1 VTSSAEAQIELVRKA
16 IDAFNRRDTDAMI
29 ALAPAEGF
37 EYDWTRSIAPN
48 RGIYRGIEGMKEF
61 VEDQWSAFEEVRI
74 EPSEYL
80 ARGRHVVVP
89 ATVHGRGRGRG
100 GVAVSAN
107 SAQVF
112 TFENGRLMRITL
124 YQGREEALA
133 AASK

>member
-61 VEDQWSAFEEVRI
+61 VEDQWSAFDEVRI
-74 EPSEYL
+74 EPDEYL

-89 ATVHGRGRGRG
+89 ATVHGRGRG
-100 GVAVSAN
+100 GVSVNAR
-107 SAQVF
+107 SAQLF
-112 TFENGRLMRITL
+112 TFEDGRLVRITL
-124 YQGREEALA
+124 FQGREEALA
-133 AASK
+133 AAGE

>member
-61 VEDQWSAFEEVRI
+61 VEDQWSAFDEVRI
-74 EPSEYL
+74 EPDEYL

-89 ATVHGRGRGRG
+89 ATVHGRGRE

-107 SAQVF
+107 SAQLF

-133 AASK
+133 AASE

>member
-1 VTSSAEAQIELVRKA
+1 MTSSSDDAQIEVVKKA
-16 IDAFNRRDTDAMI
+16 IDAFNRRDTEAML
-29 ALAPAEGF
+29 ALGSDDF
-37 EYDWTRSIAPN
+37 VYDWTRSIAPN
-48 RGIYRGIEGMKEF
+48 RGTYRGLDGIREF
-61 VEDQWSAFEEVRI
+61 TEDQWSAFDEVRI

-89 ATVHGRGRGRG
+89 ATVHGRGRG